1 MVADQQTHSLPTDAA
16 ALDSVA
22 RLDGLPDGK
31 ALVDELATIS
41 EAVGTRFD
49 ALIRIYAP
57 TGAVA
62 VEARPLVGELEQ
74 LGFADA
80 EALATR
86 IEGWEG
92 GQFRALRGAEARN
105 AYARLRPQLLRA
117 LAEAPIRNARCC
129 AGNSCWAAC
138 HRRSTCSACSK
149 RGPACWSWS
158 CASWPMRR
166 RWPTNSHGAATCS
179 IR

>member
-1 MVADQQTHSLPTDAA
+1 MPPRSTAWPA
-16 ALDSVA
+16 
-22 RLDGLPDGK
+22 LDGLPDGK

-117 LAEAPIRNARCC
+117 LAEAPDPERALLRWEQLLGGLPSAINVFRLLEARPGLL
-129 AGNSCWAAC
+129 A
-138 HRRSTCSACSK
+138 
-149 RGPACWSWS
+149 WS

-166 RWPTNSHGAATCS
+166 RWPTNSRGAATCS